1 MHLEVAWLQPDSQA
15 ERQGAVAPTPTP
27 TQAGMQETRASR
39 KETKPSPKTKA
50 AKSPHPPNEDHDTI
64 PPHVSTRLVEM
75 PGKRLDGASPTFPS
89 ISMPT
94 GGDLASPG

>member
-1 MHLEVAWLQPDSQA
+1 
-15 ERQGAVAPTPTP
+15 
-27 TQAGMQETRASR
+27 
-39 KETKPSPKTKA
+39 
-50 AKSPHPPNEDHDTI
+50 EDHDTI

-89 ISMPT
+89 ITMPT